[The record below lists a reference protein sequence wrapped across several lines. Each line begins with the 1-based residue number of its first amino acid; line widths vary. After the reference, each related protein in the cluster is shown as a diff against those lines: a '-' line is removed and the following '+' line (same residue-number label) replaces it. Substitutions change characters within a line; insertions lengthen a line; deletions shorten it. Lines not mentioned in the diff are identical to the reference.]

1 MVFQVVGQSK
11 THDIMMYND
20 IQLITYDGG
29 ETWIDVS
36 PSIILNEIKYERK

>member
-1 MVFQVVGQSK
+1 MKDGDNIVIKFK
-11 THDIMMYND
+11 HMNYND